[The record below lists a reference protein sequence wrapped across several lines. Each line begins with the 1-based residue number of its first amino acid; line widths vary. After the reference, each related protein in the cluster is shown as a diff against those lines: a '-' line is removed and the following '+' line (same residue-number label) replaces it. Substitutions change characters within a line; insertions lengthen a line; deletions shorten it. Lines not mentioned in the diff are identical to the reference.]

1 MKAACGVAAL
11 ALLLSACGDRPGDRL
26 AAKADAP
33 AAPVAAKADAP
44 ATAAAPRLQDGPHTA
59 DARKRVT
66 ELASGD
72 ARILSEA
79 QQALLRLG
87 RDATPA
93 LIEALQGTHD
103 PRVKQLAA
111 SLLGELGVAAEA
123 SLPILKSLKLTGPSE
138 VSAVVAPVILRIQQ
152 WQSCGLTGL
161 PETAE
166 VHLVGLYKGQ
176 KELDV
181 QLGDSGHTTT
191 EIEVVV
197 DRTPAPVI
205 LVLSAYDPVVWKVG
219 TARGSS
225 LAGVLVSGYH
235 TQALIGIPRATP
247 HRIVASEQ
255 SQGCERVDAHSTHNA
270 AQADRRVMALVGRGI
285 DRYHGSSSASVV
297 YVGGDSPV
305 KPVDIT
311 YSSDLTLDDYPVFRG
326 AIPAGD
332 RGIDA
337 LQRQGKL
344 RVASAADVSGW
355 AGDSAQQSRLA
366 SGLRLGSVYVVLDD
380 ITLPPGLFGAHRRDF
395 IIPSGVAK
403 PKGPK
408 AHCTFYYLKDHTFE

>member
-1 MKAACGVAAL
+1 LKASRGLAVL
-11 ALLLSACGDRPGDRL
+11 ALLLSACGERP
-26 AAKADAP
+26 
-33 AAPVAAKADAP
+33 
-44 ATAAAPRLQDGPHTA
+44 AAAPANRTQVAALKDGPHTA
-59 DARKRVT
+59 EARKRVAK
-66 ELASGD
+66 LGGGD
-72 ARILSEA
+72 ARAVAEA

-87 RDATPA
+87 RDAVPA
-93 LIEALQGTHD
+93 LVEALQGAHD
-103 PRVKQLAA
+103 ARVKQLAA
-111 SLLGELGVAAEA
+111 WMLGELGVAAEA
-123 SLPILKSLKLTGPSE
+123 SLPVLQSLKLTGPSD
-138 VSAVVAPVILRIQQ
+138 VSALVAPIILRIQQ
-152 WQSCGLTGL
+152 WQACGLVGL
-161 PETAE
+161 PEAAE

-181 QLGDSGHTTT
+181 QLGASGHTTT

-247 HRIVASEQ
+247 HRILASEQ
-255 SQGCERVDAHSTHNA
+255 SQGCEAVHAHSAQNA
-270 AQADRRVMALVGRGI
+270 AQAERRVMALVGRGI
-285 DRYHGSSSASVV
+285 DRYYGGSSASVV
-297 YVGGDSPV
+297 YVGSDSPV
-305 KPVDIT
+305 NPVDVA
-311 YSSDLTLDDYPVFRG
+311 YSSDLTLDDYPVIRG
-326 AIPAGD
+326 DIPAGD

-344 RVASAADVSGW
+344 RLATAADVARW
-355 AGDSAQQSRLA
+355 TGDRAQQSKLA
-366 SGLRLGSVYVVLDD
+366 SGLGLGSVYVVLDE

-395 IIPSGVAK
+395 IIPSGVPK
-403 PKGPK
+403 PNGPK